1 MNNKSGKTNTV
12 AVIAM
17 VAGITLLAV
26 VTISTLQS
34 NRSSRIATSPVNT
47 SAQAAPTDDGSD
59 IVTEEGAL
67 VEDFPPFPSYPGAK
81 IIKSSQISFRE
92 KEGFSADWTTSASLA
107 SVMNFYEDAGKK
119 NNWQLLSEAPDMT
132 KFEQQLEFLI
142 DGRKV
147 TVTAERDQESNVT
160 EIEISFIPQ

>member
-1 MNNKSGKTNTV
+1 MNNKSGKTNAV

-26 VTISTLQS
+26 VTINTLQS
-34 NRSSRIATSPVNT
+34 NRSTQIASGPANT
-47 SAQAAPTDDGSD
+47 SAQADPTDDGSD

-81 IIKSSQISFRE
+81 IIKSSQIAFRE
-92 KEGFSADWTTSASLA
+92 KEGFSADWTTSASFA
-107 SVMNFYEDAGKK
+107 NVVNFYVDAAKK
-119 NNWQLLSEAPDMT
+119 NNWQVLSENPDVT
-132 KFEQQLEFLI
+132 KSEQQLELVV

-147 TVTAERDQESNVT
+147 NVTVEREQGSSET